1 MIVQEEGRPFFF
13 QRGRTGCLLI
23 HGTTGTPKEMRWLG
37 EYLASRGISVL
48 GYRLFG
54 HATDQSDLLR
64 VRWYDWLTSVED
76 AYHILSGICDHIFI
90 SGVSLGGLLSLHF
103 ASQFPTAGLIACSTP
118 YSMPEKLAVV
128 LRPVLPLLS
137 TVWRYFPKGE
147 PDWHDIELHKDH
159 LEYPS
164 YPIRVATELHRL
176 IDAVQKLLS
185 NITAPALIIHS
196 LKDATVPYQHAE
208 KIYNSLGSKD
218 KELFW
223 LEKSGHNVTR
233 DVERDKV
240 FVATSD
246 FIQRVS
252 SNVPQ
257 S

>member
-1 MIVQEEGRPFFF
+1 MIIQEDGKPFFF
-13 QRGRTGCLLI
+13 QGGRTGCLLI

-48 GYRLFG
+48 GCRLFG

-64 VRWYDWLTSVED
+64 ARWYDWLASVED
-76 AYHILSGICDHIFI
+76 AYHILSGMCDQIFI
-90 SGVSLGGLLSLHF
+90 SGVSLGGLLSLYF
-103 ASQFPTAGLIACSTP
+103 ASQFPVAGLITCSTP
-118 YSMPEKLAVV
+118 HSMPEKLAVV

-137 TVWRYFPKGE
+137 NFWRYFPKGE

-176 IDAVQKLLS
+176 IDAVQKALP
-185 NITAPALIIHS
+185 NITAPAFIIHS

-233 DVERDKV
+233 DSERDKV
-240 FVATSD
+240 FIATSN

-252 SNVPQ
+252 SNVP
-257 S
+257 

>member
-1 MIVQEEGRPFFF
+1 MIVQEEGRPFLF
-13 QRGRTGCLLI
+13 QRGRTGCLLA

-37 EYLASRGISVL
+37 EHLASKGISVL
-48 GYRLFG
+48 GCRLFG

-64 VRWYDWLTSVED
+64 ARWYDWLTSVED
-76 AYHILSGICDHIFI
+76 AYHILSGICDQIFI
-90 SGVSLGGLLSLHF
+90 SGVSLGGLLSLYF
-103 ASQFPTAGLIACSTP
+103 ASQFPIAGLIPCSTP

-137 TVWRYFPKGE
+137 TVWHYFPKGE

-176 IDAVQKLLS
+176 IDAVQKILP

-218 KELFW
+218 KELYW

-233 DVERDKV
+233 DSEREKV